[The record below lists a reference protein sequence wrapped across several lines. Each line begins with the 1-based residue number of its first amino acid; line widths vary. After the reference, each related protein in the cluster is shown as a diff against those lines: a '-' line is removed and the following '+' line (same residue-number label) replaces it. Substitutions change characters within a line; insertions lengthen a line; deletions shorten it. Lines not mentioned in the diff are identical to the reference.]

1 MGVASSEIN
10 SGRNLKRRKLYELL
24 TSPEYNRYVQRK
36 IEGRLKLE
44 GLQTNEVNYHSTMWK
59 KRNEVLREM
68 FELDSKY
75 EAMIRDI
82 IEEEETKDDSDA
94 DVPLNFFFNFR
105 IVSKKIP
112 LPCSVSGKNCKLK

>member
-1 MGVASSEIN
+1 M
-10 SGRNLKRRKLYELL
+10 KRSKLYELL

-94 DVPLNFFFNFR
+94 DVP
-105 IVSKKIP
+105 P
-112 LPCSVSGKNCKLK
+112 